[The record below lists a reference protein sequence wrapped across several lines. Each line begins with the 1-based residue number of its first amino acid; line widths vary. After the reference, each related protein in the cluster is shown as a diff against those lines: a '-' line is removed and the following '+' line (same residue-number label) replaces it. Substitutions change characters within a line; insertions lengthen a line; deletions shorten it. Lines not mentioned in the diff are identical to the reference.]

1 MQIGVIGSGSCG
13 KAVCEVAFE
22 VGREIARRGAVLVCG
37 GLGGVM
43 EAAAGGARS
52 AGGCTVGILPGTT
65 KADANPNM
73 DVIVVTGMGVA
84 RNLLVVRS
92 SDALVAV
99 EGGPGTLSE
108 IAFAL
113 QLGVPVVG
121 IGTWKLDAERLA
133 GRRVVDAST
142 PEEAVELAVRAAGE
156 AGGA

>member
-13 KAVCEVAFE
+13 KAAREVAFE

-52 AGGCTVGILPGTT
+52 AGGCTVGILPGTDR
-65 KADANPNM
+65 ADANP
-73 DVIVVTGMGVA
+73 DVDVVVVTGMGIA

-99 EGGPGTLSE
+99 DGGPGTLSE

-121 IGTWKLDAERLA
+121 IGTWKLDAERLG
-133 GRRVVDAST
+133 GRRVMEAST
-142 PEEAVELAVRAAGE
+142 AAEAVELAVRAAGGT
-156 AGGA
+156 GGA